1 MTPTERRT
9 SSALALIFSLRMLG
23 LFLVLPVFALYADQ
37 LSGVTPTLVGVAI
50 GMYGFTQA
58 ILQIPFG
65 VLSDRFGRKPIIGLG
80 LLIFAAGSAVAAV
93 STSIYGVIF
102 GRALQGAGAI
112 AGPVMALASDLTREE
127 QRPKAM
133 AMIGMSIGLSFA
145 VAIIAA
151 PTIEHWIGVPGMF
164 WLIGALAITGIG
176 VLFAMVPTP
185 IKMETRDSLSS
196 EQKHDVYQNK
206 NLRQLNLGI
215 LCLHTI
221 LTANWVVLPLELNV
235 YLPRPDHGLVYLP
248 VVLLSIM
255 AMVPLLTR
263 VRKPRQQMPILLGSI
278 ALLGLAEALLIPAT
292 GMNLW
297 AIGTVL
303 FLFFTAFNLLEALL
317 PSLVSI
323 HAPLEA
329 KGAAMGMYST
339 SQFLGA
345 FLGGALGGWIHEHVG
360 ISGVFVMGSTVAGF
374 WFLSVLESEYVKR
387 S

>member
-50 GMYGFTQA
+50 GVYGLTQA

-65 VLSDRFGRKPIIGLG
+65 MLSDRFGRKPVIGLG

-127 QRPKAM
+127 QRTKAM

-145 VAIIAA
+145 IAIIAA

-164 WLIGALAITGIG
+164 WLIGALAIVGMG
-176 VLFAMVPTP
+176 VLFTVVPTP
-185 IKMETRDSLSS
+185 AKTEPRDILPS
-196 EQKHDVYQNK
+196 EHDVYQNK
-206 NLRQLNLGI
+206 KLRQINLGI

-221 LTANWVVLPLELNV
+221 LTANWVVVPLELNV

-248 VVLLSIM
+248 VVLLSIA
-255 AMVPLLTR
+255 AMIPLLTR
-263 VRKPRQQMPILLGSI
+263 VRKPKQQMPILLGSI
-278 ALLGLAEALLIPAT
+278 ALLGLAETLLIPAT
-292 GMNLW
+292 GINLW
-297 AIGTVL
+297 AIGIVL

-317 PSLVSI
+317 PSLVST
-323 HAPLEA
+323 HAPIEA

-360 ISGVFVMGSTVAGF
+360 IPGVFVMGSVVAGF
-374 WFLSVLESEYVKR
+374 WFLSVLKPEYSNKD
-387 S
+387 